1 MTGNVGRNTLD
12 GPGVLTLDASL
23 AKDTGLRM
31 LGESGALQFRAEV
44 FNVLNRPNFSRPN
57 RSVFRATGTQAVPAT
72 AGQITATDTT
82 SRQIQFALK
91 VLW

>member
-1 MTGNVGRNTLD
+1 MD
-12 GPGVLTLDASL
+12 GPGVLTVDMSMS
-23 AKDTGLRM
+23 KDTGLRM
-31 LGESGALQFRAEV
+31 LGESGALQFRTEV
-44 FNVLNRPNFSRPN
+44 FNILNRANFSRPN

-72 AGQITATDTT
+72 AAQITATDTT